1 MTQPT
6 GSTDPQPKPSTDTM
20 EGLAGSARGWQTIQL
35 AVLGFVGI
43 CGVLRPTGSAAP
55 ASVQWLAAAL
65 AVVALAIAC
74 LALFTVGRVA
84 YPINAGGSAGVNP
97 HALAQARGRLH
108 TGIRLTILALILIV
122 TAALSGW
129 WPHRT
134 NAAPGTPANAAAATV
149 SANTGQ
155 TWCGPLTA
163 GPADAINLRTAQG
176 DIAVPLQTVTRL
188 RPVANCP

>member
-1 MTQPT
+1 
-6 GSTDPQPKPSTDTM
+6 M

-43 CGVLRPTGSAAP
+43 CGVLRPTGDTAP

-65 AVVALAIAC
+65 AVLALAIAC

-108 TGIRLTILALILIV
+108 TGIRLTILALALIV

-129 WPHRT
+129 WPHRA
-134 NAAPGTPANAAAATV
+134 NAKPAAPAKAAPAAVTV

-163 GPADAINLRTAQG
+163 GPADAVNLRTAQG
-176 DIAVPLQTVTRL
+176 DVAVPVQAVTRL
-188 RPVANCP
+188 SPVANCP